1 MDYLPTAAAAA
12 LLPSSPSPGGAY
24 CAICPAEPTT
34 PCSLSIA
41 FCISPVKF
49 GAPGSPR
56 GGGSLFSLESLPYAK
71 GPRPAAKAAKVTGA
85 ARPRRPLNR
94 LLPLGTSTLIWGCTN
109 LTFVSFAT
117 PRSVLSSESAPAS
130 AAGAVD
136 LPPRSS
142 GSISYF
148 ALAWADNGGRNATP
162 TADLL
167 FMNPA
172 TDDTIRANVK
182 VGKTN
187 LLPSSENESTVLFN
201 TLAAN
206 GMVTPFAQRKEVKKF
221 AGGLKSKMSQVLSQ
235 IEQKAGMIRESKD
248 DVYAEATQLY
258 DEVAGKIEDLMALDK
273 GLKKA
278 ILREILT
285 GELQFGPE
293 SLSTA
298 THVIAT
304 NKDGTSTQ
312 LQPITN
318 YYISRLSD
326 IAKMNIIFAPANIE
340 ERVESEQTPGDTFVD
355 YIRMLTQGMEDKLQT
370 DNILYTKPSYE
381 PGTDFG
387 LDASPDNSYDLA
399 GIPDPFDGAETPD
412 TTASFADMQAKQ
424 DLSAMVR
431 NAIQNMD
438 GILDIMR
445 FFNIGVESIDIDPV
459 NLTTLNDQRSDKYNI
474 VTVDGKR
481 FRIPVDRG
489 TQDLMDDFEYIENAF
504 NDIIM
509 EGRKVRKYKK
519 GDGKCGTGSDSEW
532 CYQRKKKKYRAELQ
546 QYNRDNG
553 THGNGDKRDAS
564 HKNGKISGFEDES
577 KNRSRNGKGS
587 KKRKKLKEEHG
598 AGDEGTTE
606 LLLRYLKDTPY
617 SALVNYKP
625 QIPLGRKK
633 KDDRC
638 GCEKS

>member
-1 MDYLPTAAAAA
+1 
-12 LLPSSPSPGGAY
+12 
-24 CAICPAEPTT
+24 
-34 PCSLSIA
+34 
-41 FCISPVKF
+41 
-49 GAPGSPR
+49 
-56 GGGSLFSLESLPYAK
+56 
-71 GPRPAAKAAKVTGA
+71 
-85 ARPRRPLNR
+85 
-94 LLPLGTSTLIWGCTN
+94 
-109 LTFVSFAT
+109 
-117 PRSVLSSESAPAS
+117 
-130 AAGAVD
+130 
-136 LPPRSS
+136 
-142 GSISYF
+142 
-148 ALAWADNGGRNATP
+148 
-162 TADLL
+162 
-167 FMNPA
+167 
-172 TDDTIRANVK
+172 
-182 VGKTN
+182 
-187 LLPSSENESTVLFN
+187 
-201 TLAAN
+201 
-206 GMVTPFAQRKEVKKF
+206 
-221 AGGLKSKMSQVLSQ
+221 
-235 IEQKAGMIRESKD
+235 
-248 DVYAEATQLY
+248 
-258 DEVAGKIEDLMALDK
+258 
-273 GLKKA
+273 
-278 ILREILT
+278 
-285 GELQFGPE
+285 
-293 SLSTA
+293 
-298 THVIAT
+298 
-304 NKDGTSTQ
+304 
-312 LQPITN
+312 
-318 YYISRLSD
+318 
-326 IAKMNIIFAPANIE
+326 
-340 ERVESEQTPGDTFVD
+340 
-355 YIRMLTQGMEDKLQT
+355 MEDKLQT

-424 DLSAMVR
+424 DLGAMVR

-481 FRIPVDRG
+481 FRIPVDKG